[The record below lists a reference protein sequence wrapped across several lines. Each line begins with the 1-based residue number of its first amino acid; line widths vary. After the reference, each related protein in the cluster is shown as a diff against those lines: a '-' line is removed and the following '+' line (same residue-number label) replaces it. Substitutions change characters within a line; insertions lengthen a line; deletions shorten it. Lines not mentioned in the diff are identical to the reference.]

1 VIGLDTNVLLRYL
14 TQDDPVQAELA
25 NQVIEQALTEK
36 DPAVISQ
43 IVLCEVTWVLA
54 RAYHY
59 DREQIA
65 EVLHALLTCREFMV
79 ESADIAILAWQD
91 YLQGN
96 ADFSDYLLSRV
107 HQRLGA
113 SYTVTFD
120 RKAAHSGLFKLL
132 G

>member
-1 VIGLDTNVLLRYL
+1 MIGLDTNILVCYI

-25 NQVIEQALTEK
+25 NQVIEQALTEQ

-79 ESADIAILAWQD
+79 ESADLAILAWQD

-113 SYTVTFD
+113 SYTITFG